1 MLVLWLDIELKR
13 EKKTIKDI
21 PVKVGNIEI
30 QAGGTSLMVQWL
42 RLMLP
47 LP

>member
-21 PVKVGNIEI
+21 PVKVGNFEI
-30 QAGGTSLMVQWL
+30 QAGGPPWS
-42 RLMLP
+42 P
-47 LP
+47 NG